1 MTDERST
8 EHATE
13 HATELT
19 AEEVEATMRIGEL
32 ADRSSLSL
40 RTIRHYD
47 EVGLLRPSGRTEG
60 GFRLY
65 TERDFNRLLLIRRMK
80 PLGYTLDAMTELLRV
95 VDSLEQ
101 AETPE
106 DTAAIRARLA
116 AFEEEASLRRAK
128 LQDQLA
134 MADEFLALL
143 RAR

>member
-1 MTDERST
+1 MTDEHS
-8 EHATE
+8 
-13 HATELT
+13 TELT

-65 TERDFNRLLLIRRMK
+65 TERDFDRLLLIRRMK

-106 DTAAIRARLA
+106 ETAAIRARLA

>member
-1 MTDERST
+1 MADERS
-8 EHATE
+8 TE

-65 TERDFNRLLLIRRMK
+65 TERDFDRLLLIRRMK

-106 DTAAIRARLA
+106 ETAAIRARLA
-116 AFEEEASLRRAK
+116 AFASFLIVRVRTPLR
-128 LQDQLA
+128 
-134 MADEFLALL
+134 
-143 RAR
+143 

>member
-1 MTDERST
+1 MADDRT
-8 EHATE
+8 
-13 HATELT
+13 TELT

-65 TERDFNRLLLIRRMK
+65 TERDFYRLLLIRRMK
-80 PLGYTLDAMTELLRV
+80 PLGYTLDAMTELLRA

-101 AETPE
+101 AESPE
-106 DTAAIRARLA
+106 ETAAIRAQLA

>member
-1 MTDERST
+1 MTDDRG
-8 EHATE
+8 TE

-47 EVGLLRPSGRTEG
+47 EVGLLTPSGRTEG

-65 TERDFNRLLLIRRMK
+65 TERDFDRLLLIRRMK

-95 VDSLEQ
+95 VDSLE
-101 AETPE
+101 AASTPE
-106 DTAAIRARLA
+106 ETAAIRARLA

>member
-1 MTDERST
+1 MADDRT
-8 EHATE
+8 
-13 HATELT
+13 TELT

-65 TERDFNRLLLIRRMK
+65 TERDFDRLLLIRRMK

-95 VDSLEQ
+95 VDSLEK
-101 AETPE
+101 AESPE
-106 DTAAIRARLA
+106 ETAAIRAQLA